1 MPRGFTVPNSMRE
14 TVVRMSA
21 DLRPAGIR
29 TYTDVSEW
37 QQSWI
42 LKMWRETGT
51 AIPHEVPQRGRPRN
65 LSAEEV
71 FVSALLADFPSSESL
86 VWRISDADSF
96 LSAVPIQLHQPH
108 L

>member
-1 MPRGFTVPNSMRE
+1 MPRGYTVPNSMRE

-29 TYTDVSEW
+29 TYTDVSER
-37 QQSWI
+37 QQSRI

-51 AIPHEVPQRGRPRN
+51 AIPHEVPRRGRPRN

-86 VWRISDADSF
+86 AWRISDADSF
-96 LSAVPIQLHQPH
+96 LSAVPTQLRQPH